1 MPNYGVLGRLRV
13 EVNGE
18 RVDLGGPR
26 RNELLAVLLANRGD
40 PVSLGHLSAA
50 LWGDFPPATAT
61 GTLRAHVSA
70 LRSVLG
76 RDAIATVAGG
86 YRLPARA
93 QCDVDGFVRDLSE
106 ARANAR
112 AGDVEAARHRYSCAL
127 SWWRGQAYEN
137 VELQASDIVA
147 ERRRLGAMR
156 VDAWRERAQ
165 LEVRWGRAANVIEN
179 LRRLVEEEPWDEP
192 LVQQLA
198 IALYRSG
205 RQPDAL
211 VVLTDLRARLRDEFG
226 LDPSHATRDLERA
239 ILRQA
244 LPVEPQAPPRTPPPV
259 RARDAPGEDRSRA
272 PMTRYARN
280 GRANIAYQVFGDGPV
295 DLLFLWGTPSNVDLI
310 WDEPRSARF
319 LRRLGETARVIS
331 FDKRGM
337 GVSDPT
343 DGDTPPQMQTRLDD
357 ALAVMDAA
365 DSERAVMLGFSEGG
379 AAAIGMTVE
388 HPDRVSSLILCS
400 TFARMMWAEDHPF
413 GLTNDQGVDYVRPL
427 LEGRNLPI
435 EMYFPSEANDPTT
448 VRWFRKFF
456 QNSAS
461 PAMMLNA
468 MQLASQVDVRDLLPK
483 IDVPTLIVHRT
494 GDVTVRVEHARHLA
508 ENIPHARLLEIPGT
522 SHWPWLGNDHSDQVL
537 TAIAEHVAGRSDRGS
552 KHRNPT
558 A

>member
-1 MPNYGVLGRLRV
+1 MPIYEVLGTLRV
-13 EVNGE
+13 EVDGT

-40 PVSLGHLSAA
+40 AVTLDRLAAA
-50 LWGDFPPATAT
+50 LWGDVPPATAT

-76 RDAIATVAGG
+76 KDAIVTVPGG
-86 YRLPARA
+86 YRLPAKA
-93 QCDVDGFVRDLSE
+93 QLDSDGFVRDLSE
-106 ARANAR
+106 ARLNAR
-112 AGDVEAARHRYSCAL
+112 AGDTDAARHRYGCAL
-127 SWWRGQAYEN
+127 SWWRGQAYED
-137 VELQASDIVA
+137 VHLHTSDIVA

-165 LEVRWGRAANVIEN
+165 LEVHAGHAADVIQD

-198 IALYRSG
+198 TALYRSG
-205 RQPDAL
+205 RQADAL
-211 VVLTDLRARLRDEFG
+211 AVLAELRNRLRDELG
-226 LDPSHATRDLERA
+226 LDPSQATRDLQRA
-239 ILRQA
+239 ILRQD
-244 LPVEPQAPPRTPPPV
+244 LPVEPEGPTQTGALLADAGDKDG
-259 RARDAPGEDRSRA
+259 RADPL
-272 PMTRYARN
+272 TRYARN
-280 GRANIAYQVFGDGPV
+280 GRANIAYQVFGDGSV

-319 LRRLGETARVIS
+319 LCRLGEIARVIS

-343 DGDTPPQMQTRLDD
+343 DGDTPPEMQTRLDD

-365 DSERAVMLGFSEGG
+365 DSERTVVLGFSEGG
-379 AAAIGMTVE
+379 AAAIGLTVQ
-388 HPDRVSSLILCS
+388 HPDRVSSLILCG

-413 GLTNDQGVDYVRPL
+413 GLTTDQGDAYVRPL

-435 EMYFPSEANDPTT
+435 ERYFPNEANDPAT

-461 PAMMLNA
+461 PAMMLEA
-468 MQLASQVDVRDLLPK
+468 MQMASRVDVRDLLPR

-494 GDVTVRVEHARHLA
+494 GDVTVSVEHARHLA
-508 ENIPHARLLEIPGT
+508 ENIRHARLLEIPGT

-537 TAIAEHVAGRSDRGS
+537 TAIGEHIAARSDRGS
-552 KHRNPT
+552 KHANPT